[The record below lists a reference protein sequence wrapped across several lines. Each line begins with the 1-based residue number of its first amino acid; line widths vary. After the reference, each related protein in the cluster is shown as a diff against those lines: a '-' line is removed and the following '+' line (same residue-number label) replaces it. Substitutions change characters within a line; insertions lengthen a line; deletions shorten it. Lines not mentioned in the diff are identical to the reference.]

1 MNPEAAPAEVIFQ
14 VFEVM
19 STVLVSWPK
28 IIFPEAVR
36 FPPVEIPEEKS
47 PNEAETPEPVWGG
60 EL

>member
-1 MNPEAAPAEVIFQ
+1 MIFQALEVI
-14 VFEVM
+14 

-47 PNEAETPEPVWGG
+47 PKEAETPEPVCGG
-60 EL
+60 DEA